1 MATKRKFKSDVFDA
15 IHSAVED
22 MSAAGTIDKE
32 TMRTFDET
40 CLSIPQEMTPAE
52 IKALRENNHVSQ
64 PVFARYLNTSGSTVQ
79 KWETGAKRP
88 SGPALKLLSI
98 VRKHGL
104 EMLS

>member
-1 MATKRKFKSDVFDA
+1 
-15 IHSAVED
+15 
-22 MSAAGTIDKE
+22 
-32 TMRTFDET
+32 
-40 CLSIPQEMTPAE
+40 
-52 IKALRENNHVSQ
+52 
-64 PVFARYLNTSGSTVQ
+64 Q

>member
-1 MATKRKFKSDVFDA
+1 S
-15 IHSAVED
+15 
-22 MSAAGTIDKE
+22 
-32 TMRTFDET
+32 
-40 CLSIPQEMTPAE
+40 E

-64 PVFARYLNTSGSTVQ
+64 PVFARYLNTSESTVQ